1 MGQCEWPCAASIP
14 NGLVSPL
21 ISTLGSHCHLP
32 PTSAPPPIL
41 PHPVLPLTSPPPP
54 SAYLA
59 WGLHQET
66 YAAVLMGLPAGRRH
80 LAPRRGLCLG
90 TGGAG
95 LPWASG
101 PAKAAGGG
109 GGPSPGL
116 YCAGLAVQGRA
127 APLRVAVRLRPPLRG
142 RLRRFSSPTDSAVVR
157 PAHPVSA
164 RPCRAAEPRPAETG
178 LITAGRLRRSSAL
191 STMGAAPLLP
201 PTPAGRL
208 SRQCARSPLTTD
220 TTLPWRTRAAQS

>member
-1 MGQCEWPCAASIP
+1 MNPGTCTAPAPSGPQNTRRTPRPPRSAGDGKARIAANPLGRPAAASAAGRP
-14 NGLVSPL
+14 EAGA
-21 ISTLGSHCHLP
+21 ST
-32 PTSAPPPIL
+32 A
-41 PHPVLPLTSPPPP
+41 
-54 SAYLA
+54 A
-59 WGLHQET
+59 
-66 YAAVLMGLPAGRRH
+66 AAVLMGLPAGRRH

-178 LITAGRLRRSSAL
+178 WITAGRLRRSSAL